1 MIELIVSFLIL
12 GVIAGFLAGLFGIG
26 GGMIIVP
33 TLVYLL
39 PKIGVPDDL
48 LMSIALG
55 TSFSTIVLT
64 TFSAAQRQ
72 HKLGN
77 VEWSLLRYFAPAL
90 MVSVFISGLIV
101 SDFPKS
107 VLTKLF
113 AILVLYNSI
122 KMFLALKPKQQA
134 PKPLTTQSTIIA
146 GSIIGVI
153 SSFAGIAGGAFIVPF
168 LNGRGIELKKA
179 IGSSSFCGG
188 LLGLAATISFVI
200 SGWNQPNLPEYS
212 LGYVY
217 LPALLGITITSVFT
231 SKLGASAANILPVP
245 ILKRAFAVFLM
256 FIAINMFLK

>member
-77 VEWSLLRYFAPAL
+77 VEWSLLKYFA
-90 MVSVFISGLIV
+90 
-101 SDFPKS
+101 
-107 VLTKLF
+107 
-113 AILVLYNSI
+113 
-122 KMFLALKPKQQA
+122 
-134 PKPLTTQSTIIA
+134 
-146 GSIIGVI
+146 
-153 SSFAGIAGGAFIVPF
+153 
-168 LNGRGIELKKA
+168 RH
-179 IGSSSFCGG
+179 
-188 LLGLAATISFVI
+188 
-200 SGWNQPNLPEYS
+200 
-212 LGYVY
+212 
-217 LPALLGITITSVFT
+217 
-231 SKLGASAANILPVP
+231 
-245 ILKRAFAVFLM
+245 
-256 FIAINMFLK
+256 

>member
-77 VEWSLLRYFAPAL
+77 VEWSLLKYFAPAL

-113 AILVLYNSI
+113 AILVLY
-122 KMFLALKPKQQA
+122 F
-134 PKPLTTQSTIIA
+134 
-146 GSIIGVI
+146 
-153 SSFAGIAGGAFIVPF
+153 F
-168 LNGRGIELKKA
+168 KA
-179 IGSSSFCGG
+179 
-188 LLGLAATISFVI
+188 
-200 SGWNQPNLPEYS
+200 E
-212 LGYVY
+212 
-217 LPALLGITITSVFT
+217 
-231 SKLGASAANILPVP
+231 
-245 ILKRAFAVFLM
+245 
-256 FIAINMFLK
+256 